1 MPLIKL
7 YFRPSRRNL
16 DGLQHWR
23 LVSLWSF
30 HSFAGGSVGGHSGFA
45 AALAVHIHQLVKVKA
60 RPLHHLHLPDVHVVE
75 GVDSLAS
82 LLNITGNGVRDQ
94 LVDDVLQVG
103 GGHLAADD
111 VDHLLA
117 DVPHLPSLGVG
128 SLLGG
133 QLLLACESNAEN
145 PEGVAISG
153 LDVAVGLD
161 EGLPLLHHGPQ
172 LVSGQ
177 AHAVEVGEAVL
188 ALNLLA
194 HKLELSEGPLGVVL
208 ILQISKRDLV
218 DAALETIG
226 GDPCTSGP
234 VHQSLANL
242 ADFEEGGRLDVI
254 PVLPGEGVDNLLL
267 GSLLATNLQS
277 LVFADSHTSLV
288 EVNQAIK

>member
-23 LVSLWSF
+23 LISLWSL

-45 AALAVHIHQLVKVKA
+45 AALAVHVHQLVEVKA
-60 RPLHHLHLPDVHVVE
+60 GPLHHLHLPDVHVVE
-75 GVDSLAS
+75 GVDSLAG

-94 LVDDVLQVG
+94 LVNDVLQVG

-145 PEGVAISG
+145 PEGVAIGG
-153 LDVAVGLD
+153 LDIAVGLD

-177 AHAVEVGEAVL
+177 AHAVDFL
-188 ALNLLA
+188 T
-194 HKLELSEGPLGVVL
+194 HKLELSERPLGVVL
-208 ILQISKRDLV
+208 VLQISKRDLV

-288 EVNQAIK
+288 EVNQAIKAWS

>member
-1 MPLIKL
+1 MPFHKL
-7 YFRPSRRNL
+7 YFKPSRRNL
-16 DGLQHWR
+16 DRLEHWR
-23 LVSLWSF
+23 LISLWSL
-30 HSFAGGSVGGHSGFA
+30 HSFAGGHSSFA
-45 AALAVHIHQLVKVKA
+45 AALAVHIHQLVEVKA
-60 RPLHHLHLPDVHVVE
+60 GPLLHLPDVHVVE

-82 LLNITGNGVRDQ
+82 FLNITGNGVRDQ

-145 PEGVAISG
+145 PEGVAIGG

-161 EGLPLLHHGPQ
+161 ECLPLLHHGPQ

-188 ALNLLA
+188 ALDFLA
-194 HKLELSEGPLGVVL
+194 HKLELSERPLGIVL
-208 ILQISKRDLV
+208 VLQISKRDLV

-234 VHQSLANL
+234 VHQGLANL

-254 PVLPGEGVDNLLL
+254 PVLPGEGVHNLLL
-267 GSLLATNLQS
+267 GSLLASNLQS
-277 LVFADSHTSLV
+277 FVFTDSHTSLV
-288 EVNQAIK
+288 EVNQAIKL

>member
-23 LVSLWSF
+23 LVSLWSL

-45 AALAVHIHQLVKVKA
+45 AALAVHIHQLVEVKA
-60 RPLHHLHLPDVHVVE
+60 GPLHHLNLPDVHVVE

-82 LLNITGNGVRDQ
+82 LLNITGNGVRD
-94 LVDDVLQVG
+94 
-103 GGHLAADD
+103 
-111 VDHLLA
+111 HLLD

-145 PEGVAISG
+145 PEGVAIGG

-161 EGLPLLHHGPQ
+161 ERLPLLHHGPQ

-188 ALNLLA
+188 ALNFLA
-194 HKLELSEGPLGVVL
+194 HKLELSERPLGVVL

-226 GDPCTSGP
+226 GDPCTGGP
-234 VHQSLANL
+234 VHQGLANL
-242 ADFEEGGRLDVI
+242 ADFEEGGSLDVI

-267 GSLLATNLQS
+267 GSLLASNLQS
-277 LVFADSHTSLV
+277 LVFTDSHTSLV
-288 EVNQAIK
+288 EVNQAIKAW